1 MNHEQRR
8 RIRER
13 QKQLERDN
21 RERPAVLTKLPEEK
35 WARLPGTES
44 FGRIAVYVSS
54 RFMAQVYQERDGI
67 LRVSVNRTMIRDDGK
82 WDDRITWDELMEV
95 KKEIGFRDRD
105 AVEILPREYDTVNVS
120 NMRHIWILPE
130 LIPYAWRRDGKRGR

>member
-8 RIRER
+8 KIRER

-21 RERPAVLTKLPEEK
+21 RGRPDVLTELPEEK
-35 WARLPGTES
+35 WMPLPGAENN
-44 FGRIAVYVSS
+44 GRYAVFVSN
-54 RFMAQVYQERDGI
+54 RFMAQIFEAEDGI

-82 WDDRITWDELMEV
+82 WDDRISWDELMEV
-95 KKEIGFRDRD
+95 KSEIGFRDRD

-130 LIPYAWRRDGKRGR
+130 LLPYAWRRDGKHG